1 VKYARPERR
10 ELGKLIQQRRSA
22 LRLSITYIFI
32 DPSSFLHNSA
42 QATAV
47 ALSRARCSAIRSVKG
62 YEAIAGDVGPFYVPP
77 NAPDR
82 GISGNGVE
90 RWRERVCP
98 RDPAVIA
105 HLSSS
110 SFLFVPVE
118 ADRQRERER
127 ERERSRLFQN
137 KFQAY
142 ARVSSAFGLGS
153 LFGRR

>member
-105 HLSSS
+105 HR
-110 SFLFVPVE
+110 E
-118 ADRQRERER
+118 RERER